1 MRMVRLP
8 ENLCRSEEKHG
19 KDRLMTRHGRIDG
32 SRSNSESAHLQ
43 MGGLL
48 GCNSSRLD
56 LGESILFISLDGDPL
71 RGHNRTQSDKEPLFL
86 ERLGK
91 RPKQIGGS
99 SFVDVFH
106 QLDLLRI
113 AATADTRAGA

>member
-71 RGHNRTQSDKEPLFL
+71 LSPPRRPPPAPTKNNTTPKKAPFFRRPGEPPRGGVFL
-86 ERLGK
+86 W
-91 RPKQIGGS
+91 
-99 SFVDVFH
+99 VVVFFWA
-106 QLDLLRI
+106 R
-113 AATADTRAGA
+113 G